1 MLLVSAPALA
11 ATSWTNVGPRAWGAL
26 AYSGV
31 LALVV
36 AYLFWYRGVRVLG
49 PTRASMYANLQPL
62 VAIAVA
68 WGVLGEAPHLV
79 QLAGAACI
87 MTGLLL
93 TRLPASST
101 PVCGE

>member
-1 MLLVSAPALA
+1 MLLVSGPALA
-11 ATSWTNVGPRAWGAL
+11 ATRWGSLGTKAWGAV

-62 VAIAVA
+62 VAMAVA
-68 WGVLGEAPHLV
+68 WAVLGEAPRLV
-79 QLAGAACI
+79 QIGGAACI

-93 TRLPASST
+93 TRMPASRT